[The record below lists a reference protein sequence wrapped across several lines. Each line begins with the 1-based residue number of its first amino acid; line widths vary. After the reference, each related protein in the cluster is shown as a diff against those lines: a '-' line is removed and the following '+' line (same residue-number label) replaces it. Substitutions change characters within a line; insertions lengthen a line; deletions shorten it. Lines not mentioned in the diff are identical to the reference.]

1 MVVMEQFKEVD
12 YKKEAMKYRAIVFVI
27 AVVISIVPFLAVFGV
42 LKPEQESAGIWFQ
55 RCGSIVVLLGS
66 LAEYYSFKMH
76 NVFSPEHIANEP
88 LFNTKLKYC
97 LQAKFLMAMS
107 ALFIAIGT
115 LIWGYGDL
123 FFKNV

>member
-1 MVVMEQFKEVD
+1 MEQFRKVD
-12 YKKEAMKYRAIVFVI
+12 YEKEAMTYRAIVFVL
-27 AVVISIVPFLAVFGV
+27 AVVISIVPLLAVFGV

-76 NVFSPEHIANEP
+76 SVFSPEHLANEP

-97 LQAKFLMAMS
+97 LQAKRLMAIS
-107 ALFIAIGT
+107 ALFIAMGT
-115 LIWGYGDL
+115 VIWGYGDL
-123 FFKNV
+123 FFKNA